1 MSIFSEEIILENP
14 RDAGNALE
22 GIIKE
27 TEVRRLTVKALV
39 DCDSAKP
46 NRLGAWT
53 LVINEET
60 RAKLGLDIKGSIGA
74 TLADGSTSV
83 YNQTEGVRIQWKDR
97 STTQQA
103 LVVPNA
109 DAVLLGALPLEGMD
123 LMADPVNERLVGV
136 HGEKALYMLKSISA
150 EADKLP

>member
-1 MSIFSEEIILENP
+1 MSIFSEKITLENP
-14 RDAGNALE
+14 HDATDVRH

-27 TEVRRLTVKALV
+27 SEARRFTVDALV
-39 DCDSAKP
+39 DTC
-46 NRLGAWT
+46 AWT

-60 RAKLGLDIKGSIGA
+60 RAKLGLDINGSIGA

-83 YNQTEGVRIQWKDR
+83 YQQTEGVDIHWKDR
-97 STTQQA
+97 STTQPA

-109 DAVLLGALPLEGMD
+109 DAVLLGALLLEALD

-136 HGEKALYMLKSISA
+136 HGDKAVYMLK
-150 EADKLP
+150 